1 MEMQKCIYVLFLL
14 FITVTVPAQDT
25 TRTIHVIVAL
35 CDNDSQGIVPVPKS
49 LGNGDDPRNN
59 LYWGALYGTKS
70 FIKRSSDWTLLETKK
85 KVNERILE
93 RIIFRHNSANVY
105 LVADAYRG
113 ARIKSAVECFLNAA
127 VGNNAK
133 IVEYDNVKIPI
144 GGNSNMVVYIGHNG
158 LMDFEVDAIEK
169 KREHRANDAIVLAC
183 KSKPYFAPFLSK
195 IGCRS
200 VLLTTGFMAPE
211 AYTLEAALAGWIAG
225 ENGGQIKE
233 RAAQAYNKY
242 QKCGLK
248 GARRLFYS
256 E

>member
-1 MEMQKCIYVLFLL
+1 MRKCIFVLLLL
-14 FITVTVPAQDT
+14 FITVTVTAQERI
-25 TRTIHVIVAL
+25 RTIHVIVAL

-49 LGNGDDPRNN
+49 LGNGDDPHNN

-70 FIKRSSDWTLLETKK
+70 FIKKSRDWKLVETKK
-85 KVNERILE
+85 KVNEKILE
-93 RIIFRHNSANVY
+93 RIIFRHTSANVY

-113 ARIKSAVECFLNAA
+113 KNIKSAVECFLNAA
-127 VGNNAK
+127 VGNNAR
-133 IVEYDNVKIPI
+133 IVEFDDVKIPI
-144 GGNSNMVVYIGHNG
+144 GGNANMVAYIGHNG
-158 LMDFEVDAIEK
+158 LMDFEVDPIK
-169 KREHRANDAIVLAC
+169 KTRDGHANDAIVLAC

-195 IGCRS
+195 IGSRS

-225 ENGGQIKE
+225 ENGKQIRE
-233 RAAQAYNKY
+233 RAAQAYHKY
-242 QKCGLK
+242 QKCGIK

>member
-1 MEMQKCIYVLFLL
+1 MRKCIYALFLL
-14 FITVTVPAQDT
+14 FITVTASAQDT
-25 TRTIHVIVAL
+25 IRTIHVIVAL

-49 LGNGDDPRNN
+49 LGNGDDPNNN

-70 FIKRSSDWTLLETKK
+70 FINKSRDWTLLETKK

-93 RIIFRHNSANVY
+93 RIIFRHTSANVY

-113 ARIKSAVECFLNAA
+113 ARIKSAVEQFLNAA

-144 GGNSNMVVYIGHNG
+144 GGNATMVVYIGHNG
-158 LMDFEVDAIEK
+158 LMDFEVDFIEK
-169 KREHRANDAIVLAC
+169 KRERCANDVIVLAC

-195 IGCRS
+195 IGSRS

-233 RAAQAYNKY
+233 RAAQAYHKY